1 MGARARHKPGVMNK
15 LEAAYAEVLEG
26 RKQSGEII
34 WYAFEAMKFVLAKRT
49 TYMPDFIVQLAD
61 GEVEV
66 HEVKGFWEGT
76 ARVKI
81 KCAAEKFPFQFIAI
95 KRLPKKDGGDWVTEK
110 F

>member
-1 MGARARHKPGVMNK
+1 VMNK
-15 LEAAYAEVLEG
+15 LEARYAELLEL
-26 RKQSGEII
+26 RKRSGEII
-34 WYAFEAMKFVLAKRT
+34 WYTFEGMKFVLAKRT

-61 GEVEV
+61 GEIEV

-81 KCAAEKFPFQFIAI
+81 KCAAEKFPFRFIAI
-95 KRLPKKDGGDWVTEK
+95 KEKKKKDGGGWEIEE